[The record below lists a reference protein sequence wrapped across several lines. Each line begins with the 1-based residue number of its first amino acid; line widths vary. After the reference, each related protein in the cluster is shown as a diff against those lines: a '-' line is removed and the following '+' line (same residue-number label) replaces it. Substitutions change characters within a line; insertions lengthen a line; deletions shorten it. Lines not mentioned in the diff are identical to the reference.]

1 MVRCQLNLA
10 AHGKNMN
17 IFCCKC
23 KLVLSTMSLKYIIM
37 RLTIVVQWGGTISM
51 SLCLNLHNIWVLLN
65 IPVDKTNRYESHTLF
80 WLWMLSVEN
89 WTEWDMSQSIVIA
102 THYQDTHNVSAH
114 VNHLHLVFFC
124 LHHVWHEYL
133 IENFLYYLPNILLR
147 GLMTPVI
154 KQCLLMLRS
163 NYHHLL
169 H

>member
-1 MVRCQLNLA
+1 MTQVKSVVRCQLNLA

-23 KLVLSTMSLKYIIM
+23 KLVLWTMSLKYIIM

-80 WLWMLSVEN
+80 RLWMLSVEN

-114 VNHLHLVFFC
+114 VNHLHVVFSVC
-124 LHHVWHEYL
+124 IMYDM
-133 IENFLYYLPNILLR
+133 NI
-147 GLMTPVI
+147 
-154 KQCLLMLRS
+154 
-163 NYHHLL
+163 
-169 H
+169 